1 MVIRGVRVML
11 SDQPRYDVYHQ
22 AHDVQYLAYVT
33 GDAKG
38 AALRPDMEVADGLT
52 TAVGPA
58 GLLKALG
65 LEPSPSPEAI
75 TALGAGRHPVT
86 GEQLVAWP
94 AGLDHVAYNDLI
106 YSAPTSVSVEYA
118 AARAAGD
125 ALRAAQLVD
134 DIEVSVWVGLET
146 FTQLLPVVRRGIHSS
161 MPMHAQLLALTNVH
175 SAEQPIKGQ
184 TVPDPHLHVHTRI
197 LNVALGADGKWS
209 PVDFRALYDNVR
221 VLDGLIVAEMQ
232 HRLQARGYQTVPVWE
247 SPQ

>member
-1 MVIRGVRVML
+1 MIRGVRVML

-22 AHDVQYLAYVT
+22 AHDAQYQAYVA
-33 GDAKG
+33 GESDE
-38 AALRPDMEVADGLT
+38 LRPDMEVAEGVT
-52 TAVGPA
+52 TAIGPA
-58 GLLKALG
+58 GLLEGLE

-75 TALGAGRHPVT
+75 SALGAGRHPVT
-86 GEQLVAWP
+86 GQELVAWP

-106 YSAPTSVSVEYA
+106 YSAPPSVSVEYA

-125 ALRAAQLVD
+125 ALRSAQLVD

-209 PVDFRALYDNVR
+209 AVDFRALYDNVR

-247 SPQ
+247 SPS